1 MSENETTGVAAPT
14 KKGSARLGQ
23 LVSLQRLMLLIVLLG
38 IALRAWAY
46 LRDTSLYLDEILL
59 SRNILDLPLRY
70 LLTKPL
76 MLDQVAPRGFLLVE
90 RVAVAIF
97 GGNEMALRLFP
108 FTCGVASLLLFR
120 RLAERI
126 LSPIGAAI
134 AVFLVA
140 IGVPFIRFGAE
151 VKQYECDLLAAIVL
165 LLIARNF
172 MENEVSTRLLALNGL
187 AGFAVIWFSQA
198 SVLVMAGIGV
208 AIALEWLV
216 TRDGKAGRALFFTI
230 SQWAVA
236 SLAAVATGLRSMTPS
251 TRQFMNDFW
260 TAAFFPFPFHWKTGA
275 VWIGQRFTEL
285 FSDATL
291 LRYRWPAVFTLL
303 AAGGIAA
310 VWKRSR
316 VAAWL
321 LCGPPLVA
329 LAAAIAHQYPF
340 RGRLAFWLLPAAILF
355 LAAAIDWVRSKASK
369 LHFAVGAAV
378 VVAALVVPVLA
389 IAEAP
394 PPYEI
399 EHTRELLGYLQQ
411 HRQPGDIIYVMQ
423 VAEVGVRFYGPR
435 FGLQPNEWITGA
447 CERDDARALLRD
459 VDKFRGAPRLWV
471 LAGAGRPLAAVRGAV
486 RKYLGTIG
494 VLRDAKAPPSMLYG
508 STTVELYDLSDPT
521 RLAAANAETFPMP
534 PMPRDTKVSCR
545 DWSKHEFDWNLSDR
559 VRPPE

>member
-76 MLDQVAPRGFLLVE
+76 MLDQVAPRGFLLIE

-108 FTCGVASLLLFR
+108 FTCSVASLLLFR

-187 AGFAVIWFSQA
+187 AGFTVIWFSQA

-251 TRQFMNDFW
+251 TRQYMNDFW
-260 TAAFFPFPFHWKTGA
+260 AGAFFPFPFHWRTGA
-275 VWIGQRFTEL
+275 VWIGQRFSEL

-291 LRYRWPAVFTLL
+291 LRYKWPVAFTLL
-303 AAGGIAA
+303 AAAGIAV
-310 VWKRSR
+310 VWNRNR
-316 VAAWL
+316 VVAWL

-355 LAAAIDWVRSKASK
+355 LAAAIDRVRDKASR
-369 LHFAVGAAV
+369 LHPAVGAATV
-378 VVAALVVPVLA
+378 LAVLVVPVLA

-399 EHTRELLGYLQQ
+399 EHTWELLGYLQQ
-411 HRQPGDIIYVMQ
+411 HRQPGDAIYATQ
-423 VAEVGVRFYGPR
+423 LEEVGMRFYGPR

-447 CERDDARALLRD
+447 CDRDDARTFLRD
-459 VDKFRGAPRLWV
+459 MDRFRGTRRLWV
-471 LAGAGRPLAAVRGAV
+471 LAGSGRPLAAVRGAV
-486 RKYLGTIG
+486 LKYLGAIG
-494 VLRDAKAPPSMLYG
+494 VRSDAKAFPSMLYG
-508 STTVELYDLSDPT
+508 SMTIELYDLSDPN
-521 RLAAANAETFPMP
+521 RLAAANAETFPVP
-534 PMPRDTKVSCR
+534 SMPRDPKIGCR
-545 DWSKHEFDWNLSDR
+545 DWVRHEFDWDLSHQAK
-559 VRPPE
+559 PEE